1 MIQIP
6 APMVNADTL
15 PVKTHLARWRAAN
28 AMAAKKVLS
37 PIPESA
43 TVASAVENPA
53 MLVTSYL
60 IILVFFF
67 KYICDPWYE
76 LGFAR
81 LLMFLSLLSMK
92 SYCLLWISFQIQGP
106 FD

>member
-1 MIQIP
+1 
-6 APMVNADTL
+6 MVNADTL

-53 MLVTSYL
+53 MLVPSY
-60 IILVFFF
+60 
-67 KYICDPWYE
+67 
-76 LGFAR
+76 
-81 LLMFLSLLSMK
+81 
-92 SYCLLWISFQIQGP
+92 
-106 FD
+106 

>member
-60 IILVFFF
+60 IILVFFLNIF
-67 KYICDPWYE
+67 VIHGTN
-76 LGFAR
+76 LV
-81 LLMFLSLLSMK
+81 LLA
-92 SYCLLWISFQIQGP
+92 CLCFFRYFP
-106 FD
+106 